1 MKEKTKILHV
11 LGDLNIGGI
20 ESLLISIF
28 NNIDRDEFEFDFLVH
43 SIGSNQNLRKIEKLG
58 GKVYT
63 IDKFNPK
70 NPFKYKKDFQNFLSN
85 HKEYQILHCHFRG
98 TESTILKVAK
108 KYGLTTISHCHG
120 INYGSGIKK
129 IIRDYLKND
138 VIKYCDY
145 KFACSIEAGKFLF
158 KDSKFTLIKNGIDL
172 EKYIYNEDVRKEV
185 RNKLKIINNKVIVHV
200 GSFLQVKNQKFLVDL
215 MKDLVKIDD
224 KILLLFVGDGYL
236 KEESENLTKKL
247 NLEANVK
254 FLGSISNVNEVLQ
267 AADLFLLPSLNEGLP
282 LSAVEAQSAGLK
294 CLLSDSIPKDVKLT
308 ENVEFISL
316 NDKEKWKKMILDS
329 FGYERK
335 NLYKAIDDKGF
346 NIKNTSKFLEE
357 FYKSI
362 IN

>member
-1 MKEKTKILHV
+1 MKNKIKILHV

-43 SIGSNQNLRKIEKLG
+43 SIGNDQNLGKIEKLG

-70 NPFKYKKDFQNFLSN
+70 NPFKYKKDFENFLYN

-108 KYGLTTISHCHG
+108 KYGLTTISHIHG
-120 INYGSGIKK
+120 LDYGSGIKK
-129 IIRDYLKND
+129 IIRDCLKKD
-138 VIKYCDY
+138 IIKYSDY
-145 KFACSIEAGKFLF
+145 KFACSIEAGELMF
-158 KDSKFTLIKNGIDL
+158 KNNKFTLIKNGIDL
-172 EKYIYNEDVRKEV
+172 EKYIYNEDI
-185 RNKLKIINNKVIVHV
+185 RNEIREKLDLNENKVMVHI
-200 GSFLQVKNQKFLVDL
+200 GSFLQLKNQKFLIYL
-215 MKDLVKIDD
+215 MKDLVKIDN
-224 KILLLFVGDGYL
+224 KIILLLVGDGYL
-236 KEESENLTKKL
+236 KEESDNLTKKL
-247 NLEANVK
+247 NLESNIK
-254 FLGSISNVNEVLQ
+254 FLGSISNVNEILQ

-316 NDKEKWKKMILDS
+316 NDKEKWKEMILDS
-329 FGYERK
+329 FIYQRK
-335 NLYKAIDDKGF
+335 NLYKTIDDKGF
-346 NIKNTSKFLEE
+346 NIKNTCKYLEN

-362 IN
+362 V